1 MKTRTTNINDKLYNM
16 DMRTVLAGL
25 AIGYDLKT
33 LKREHALA
41 RKRLLKKM
49 GRELIT
55 VPESVVPKKR
65 TERRRRPNRVIR
77 PLTISGR
84 KGWAKMNKG
93 E

>member
-16 DMRTVLAGL
+16 DTRTVLAGL
-25 AIGYDLKT
+25 AVGYDLKT

-55 VPESVVPKKR
+55 VPESVVPKK
-65 TERRRRPNRVIR
+65 
-77 PLTISGR
+77 
-84 KGWAKMNKG
+84 KD
-93 E
+93 